1 MTKAGAFRAALDAS
15 AYSVR
20 RAWAYSPRWL
30 LKSIVAY
37 LVLAV
42 TPAAQVLAVSWLA
55 HTSGGTAR
63 EYVPPLVALT
73 ALLGVGQVM
82 DQNSNMI
89 GQRTENRLRTHYQ
102 DELMRT
108 VAALPPQRVGLAQTS
123 ATIQGCRSSLHDLG
137 RLVTSVVASVGAL
150 VTAAALCVT
159 VWRISPVAGVLVVAA
174 LLPNLLVFA
183 WEARMQD
190 EAFVPYGEWERRT
203 EYAVEQ
209 LVSQRTA
216 TELATLGSGVVV
228 AEVADARRRTA
239 DAIIDRILVLLTRS
253 GTVSGGG
260 TAILLGGALAGVVVG
275 GSGGAGI
282 AAGIVGV
289 LSGVAA
295 TRSAGFSF
303 GRLISFAPKVRAYR
317 QFVESVSP
325 SVDTQIRA
333 DAESVSA
340 RRLTVTYPG
349 SDVPAIRDLS
359 VSAEKGQIIALVGV
373 NGAGKTTA
381 INTILGLLE
390 PDSGAV
396 TVDGVDATALPL
408 AARLG
413 YFGLLTQEFGRYEF
427 TVRDTIRIGRPDGKA
442 TDDEIWQALDSA
454 HAGDFVRRLNDGLD
468 AQLGSQFG
476 GVGLSGGQ
484 WQRLALAR
492 IYLRGAPIWILDEPT
507 SAIDAEA
514 EQQIF
519 AELQRTKSD
528 RITIVVSHRAWTLK
542 GMDHIY
548 VLEEGRVVEHGTYE
562 QLISQ
567 QRRFAQ
573 IFAEQVA

>member
-15 AYSVR
+15 VYSVR
-20 RAWAYSPRWL
+20 RAWGYSPGWL
-30 LKSIVAY
+30 LRSSVGY
-37 LVLAV
+37 LVLAI

-55 HTSGGTAR
+55 ETSGGPAR
-63 EYVPPLVALT
+63 EYVPPLVVLT
-73 ALLGVGQVM
+73 VLLGLGQAM
-82 DQNSNMI
+82 EQNSNMI
-89 GQRTENRLRTHYQ
+89 GQRTTNRLRAHYQ

-108 VAALPPQRVGLAQTS
+108 IAALPPQRVGLAQTN

-137 RLVTSVVASVGAL
+137 RLASSVVASVGAL
-150 VTAAALCVT
+150 VTAAALCVS
-159 VWRISPVAGVLVVAA
+159 VWMISPLAGALVVAA

-183 WEARMQD
+183 WEAKMQD
-190 EAFVPYGEWERRT
+190 AAFVPYGEWERRS

-209 LVSQRTA
+209 LVAQRTA
-216 TELATLGSGVVV
+216 TELATLGSGAVV
-228 AEVADARRRTA
+228 AEVADTRRRTA
-239 DAIIDRILVLLTRS
+239 DAILDRILALLTRS
-253 GTVSGGG
+253 GTVAGGG
-260 TAILLGGALAGVVVG
+260 TAILLGGALAGVIVG
-275 GSGGAGI
+275 GARGAGI

-303 GRLISFAPKVRAYR
+303 GDLVSFAPKVRAYR
-317 QFVESVSP
+317 QFVDSVPPPADTRIRSDAR
-325 SVDTQIRA
+325 SVD
-333 DAESVSA
+333 A

-349 SDVPAIRDLS
+349 ADTPAIRDLS
-359 VSAEKGQIIALVGV
+359 LSARKGQIVALVGV

-390 PDSGAV
+390 PDAGAV
-396 TVDGVDATALPL
+396 TVDGIDATTMPL

-427 TVRDTIRIGRPDGKA
+427 TVRDTLRIGRPDGRA
-442 TDDEIWQALDSA
+442 TDEEIWQALDSA
-454 HAGDFVRRLNDGLD
+454 HAGDFVRRLKDGLD
-468 AQLGSQFG
+468 TQLGSQFG

-492 IYLRGAPIWILDEPT
+492 IYLRDAPIWILDEPT

-519 AELQRTKSD
+519 AELQRTRAD
-528 RITIVVSHRAWTLK
+528 RITIVVSHRAWTLR

-548 VLEEGRVVEHGTYE
+548 VLDEGRVVEQGTYE
-562 QLISQ
+562 QLIA
-567 QRRFAQ
+567 QRRRFSQ